1 MNITFAELDHA
12 NNEENSNQN
21 QNQNQNQN
29 PYFNE
34 KTVLEKKSINNKKQR
49 KGISYDDILSS
60 MNTVVID
67 GKLEF
72 IRNDSQVNQSMIE
85 NSEEQQN
92 FISPQHHRVKKVQF
106 SNPPTNTVRQQ
117 PQTQQQQQ
125 PRSQPPM
132 DPSLKSSY
140 IFNKYFKDYKDPTI
154 VEQPKPQLTREELK
168 KQVLIDY
175 INRYNERNRI
185 NQIKSTKL
193 QFDNNGNNV
202 IRSRRPISSLTG
214 SNHLFNFKH
223 TKI

>member
-1 MNITFAELDHA
+1 MNITFAELDHP

-21 QNQNQNQN
+21 QN

-34 KTVLEKKSINNKKQR
+34 KILLEKKTTNNKKQK

-60 MNTVVID
+60 MNMVVID

-72 IRNDSQVNQSMIE
+72 IRNDSQVNQPMIE
-85 NSEEQQN
+85 ENTEDQAN
-92 FISPQHHRVKKVQF
+92 FIQSQPHRVKKVQF
-106 SNPPTNTVRQQ
+106 NNPPASTVRQHQ
-117 PQTQQQQQ
+117 
-125 PRSQPPM
+125 QPPM

-140 IFNKYFKDYKDPTI
+140 IFNKYFKDYKDPTV
-154 VEQPKPQLTREELK
+154 VEQPKPRLTREELK
-168 KQVLIDY
+168 KQLLIDY

-185 NQIKSTKL
+185 NQIKSTRL

-202 IRSRRPISSLTG
+202 IRPRRPISSLTG
-214 SNHLFNFKH
+214 PNHLFNFKH